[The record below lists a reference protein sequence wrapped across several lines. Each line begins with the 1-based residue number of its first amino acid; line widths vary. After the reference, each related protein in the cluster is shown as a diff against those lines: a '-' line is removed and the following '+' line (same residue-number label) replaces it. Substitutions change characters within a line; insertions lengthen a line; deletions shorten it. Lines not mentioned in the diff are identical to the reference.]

1 MIITKLKL
9 FCINIPCPRVCV
21 AAYLPGAYDYCTG
34 DVRARVG
41 VGFLKASSEFAR
53 AGCLEQI
60 KVPFGVWHAKADTFG
75 ECLVSVW

>member
-1 MIITKLKL
+1 MFVLLRT
-9 FCINIPCPRVCV
+9 
-21 AAYLPGAYDYCTG
+21 YLPGAYCTG

-75 ECLVSVW
+75 ECLVSVCLVSVW